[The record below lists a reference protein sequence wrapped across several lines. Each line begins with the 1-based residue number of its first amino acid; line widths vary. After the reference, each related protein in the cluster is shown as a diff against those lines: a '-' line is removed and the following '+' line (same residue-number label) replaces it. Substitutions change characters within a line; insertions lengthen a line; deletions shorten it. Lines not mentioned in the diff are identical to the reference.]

1 MSGPTTAQD
10 AASSTAADDPTASL
24 RAAALMTLKSKRRKQ
39 GTLPDTLSRS
49 AAVPFQSF
57 ELDYGQDEPAGASS
71 TASSDTTAPSVSV
84 TVKTEPKDE
93 DDAQARE
100 EGEISDS
107 EPPAT
112 PVVQPK
118 LGLLADVKPPIKES
132 NKLPAP
138 PKLPPI
144 RTGTTISPKASEPAS
159 SVVST
164 SSMSMQ
170 LSWDTYPFVID
181 ANHVRPGLAMT
192 QEQYDTAKDIVLDLL
207 GWGVP
212 PEYLVDCGLSR
223 EIVYYVF
230 VELNLR
236 LPQNLDT
243 TGIPRYEPPPSM
255 PSTIMSTSAQ
265 RLDTV
270 SVYAQQNESA
280 PRSDQIPNHSSTKAT
295 EVAPQSLSAAAT
307 PFVPG
312 NAPTPNLLDME
323 QQRRQE
329 LLARK
334 AVLASRKARQ
344 QALVSSSAS
353 TSSTATPA
361 MPAPAEPQDVKMDVD
376 PIPTKTVEDF
386 LKTIGPSTETSKAP
400 SPPSRLSSFDD
411 MDVDEPIPGLS
422 ASSSFTSQPAI
433 SFVRTVPVS
442 SDARAP
448 SAAASDSSPPRELV
462 CSPSQITPP
471 NESDMDVDV
480 VPGLSTEQAKASTN
494 VVPSR
499 RGTKRPVAADFVDME
514 PASSRTQSAN
524 GYASYNSPYHQA
536 PVRRK
541 TTVFAGL
548 GGQRRC
554 VIHLS
559 DSEDEEMG
567 EVDVKSNPYRPDSV
581 RIERPSSRSIPL
593 HPTAA
598 TRRVSPGGTHSGRLS
613 PAALQAKEEE
623 IRKMR
628 EMIAQRERE
637 RELKKIALSALKF
650 DIRARGP
657 RPRHRGTTP
666 GPMRY
671 LFRPSRWRMM
681 ILRHRLLLRI
691 CDLLQPAPM
700 GLLKINN
707 TQLFLQRRMMY
718 FRMLSNT
725 LPRAT
730 KASGYFI
737 PITVKVFLFSAIAVN
752 GTSHQATLPRDK
764 QSEVGVIST
773 HAETSA
779 QVSICQDDNQDC
791 GQNTEYPPE
800 FAAYSSPLDWFPMLR
815 LRRQQ
820 QPLSNGGPSSM
831 PTHEHTT
838 STPSSASTSTPI
850 DLRTLRLAHM
860 KFWLAD
866 PLKQIYEE
874 VAQYLCAHA
883 MASAGPQHNA
893 NDIKKALEDARRRNP
908 ANSFDGRV
916 SEALISLGLGIPPW
930 PASALRHCS
939 LHSGEFATTVALDG
953 PLSKGVAVDVFGMVV
968 GPCVTR
974 FREMLDVTIEQIM
987 QGFGDFKRQHRW
999 P

>member
-49 AAVPFQSF
+49 AAVPSQSF

-71 TASSDTTAPSVSV
+71 IASSDTTAPSVSV

-144 RTGTTISPKASEPAS
+144 RTGTAISPKASEPAS

-192 QEQYDTAKDIVLDLL
+192 QEQYDMAKDIVLDLL

-334 AVLASRKARQ
+334 AVLTSRKARQ

-361 MPAPAEPQDVKMDVD
+361 MPAPPEPQDVKMDVE

-462 CSPSQITPP
+462 RSPSQITPP

-494 VVPSR
+494 VAPSR

-514 PASSRTQSAN
+514 PASSRTQLAN
-524 GYASYNSPYHQA
+524 GFASYNSPYHQA

-637 RELKKIALSALKF
+637 RELKKIA
-650 DIRARGP
+650 
-657 RPRHRGTTP
+657 GTRSTP
-666 GPMRY
+666 PT
-671 LFRPSRWRMM
+671 SR
-681 ILRHRLLLRI
+681 
-691 CDLLQPAPM
+691 
-700 GLLKINN
+700 NN
-707 TQLFLQRRMMY
+707 T
-718 FRMLSNT
+718 
-725 LPRAT
+725 RAN
-730 KASGYFI
+730 AVSV
-737 PITVKVFLFSAIAVN
+737 PAVKVEDDDSAA
-752 GTSHQATLPRDK
+752 
-764 QSEVGVIST
+764 
-773 HAETSA
+773 
-779 QVSICQDDNQDC
+779 
-791 GQNTEYPPE
+791 
-800 FAAYSSPLDWFPMLR
+800 
-815 LRRQQ
+815 
-820 QPLSNGGPSSM
+820 
-831 PTHEHTT
+831 
-838 STPSSASTSTPI
+838 SAS
-850 DLRTLRLAHM
+850 LAHM
-860 KFWLAD
+860 RSSSTSSNGTAQDQQHPAFLAA
-866 PLKQIYEE
+866 P
-874 VAQYLCAHA
+874 H
-883 MASAGPQHNA
+883 GPS
-893 NDIKKALEDARRRNP
+893 
-908 ANSFDGRV
+908 NSNTTIFN
-916 SEALISLGLGIPPW
+916 SLIRPKP
-930 PASALRHCS
+930 
-939 LHSGEFATTVALDG
+939 
-953 PLSKGVAVDVFGMVV
+953 
-968 GPCVTR
+968 
-974 FREMLDVTIEQIM
+974 RE
-987 QGFGDFKRQHRW
+987 
-999 P
+999 

>member
-1 MSGPTTAQD
+1 MSDLFLQVWGPTTAQD

-49 AAVPFQSF
+49 AAVPSQSF
-57 ELDYGQDEPAGASS
+57 ELDYGQDEPA
-71 TASSDTTAPSVSV
+71 APSVSV

-144 RTGTTISPKASEPAS
+144 RTGTAISPKASEPAS

-192 QEQYDTAKDIVLDLL
+192 QEQYDMAKDIVLDLL

-334 AVLASRKARQ
+334 AVLTSRKARQ

-361 MPAPAEPQDVKMDVD
+361 MPAPPEPQDVKMDVE

-462 CSPSQITPP
+462 RSPSQITPP

-494 VVPSR
+494 VAPSR

-514 PASSRTQSAN
+514 PASSRTQLAN
-524 GYASYNSPYHQA
+524 GFASYNSPYHQA

-681 ILRHRLLLRI
+681 ILRHQLLLRI

-718 FRMLSNT
+718 FRMFSNT

-737 PITVKVFLFSAIAVN
+737 PITVKSTELHIKHRSLVTNRVKSASSAHMQRRRLRPPFAKMITKTA
-752 GTSHQATLPRDK
+752 
-764 QSEVGVIST
+764 
-773 HAETSA
+773 AETR
-779 QVSICQDDNQDC
+779 
-791 GQNTEYPPE
+791 NTRL
-800 FAAYSSPLDWFPMLR
+800 SLQLTHLHWIGSPCSGYADSNSLYQMVVLR
-815 LRRQQ
+815 QCL
-820 QPLSNGGPSSM
+820 LM
-831 PTHEHTT
+831 
-838 STPSSASTSTPI
+838 STQ
-850 DLRTLRLAHM
+850 H
-860 KFWLAD
+860 
-866 PLKQIYEE
+866 EE

-916 SEALISLGLGIPPW
+916 SEALISLGLG
-930 PASALRHCS
+930 
-939 LHSGEFATTVALDG
+939 
-953 PLSKGVAVDVFGMVV
+953 
-968 GPCVTR
+968 
-974 FREMLDVTIEQIM
+974 
-987 QGFGDFKRQHRW
+987 
-999 P
+999 